1 MTCRWQP
8 FVKRTMR
15 FVYMNSMNGYV
26 ISNFVRPQ
34 RSKVGPDSQGLLP
47 QLFQNTTN
55 ILSFRLLLWF
65 FFLLIR
71 LNINVI
77 VLDYLREGR
86 ILLLRPASVGDFSVF
101 VGEQG
106 ESEGHMASQLMH
118 TAVQRPGYEPRYIRH
133 LPPWLRMRGCIT
145 PLPHTPLWHAHRL

>member
-1 MTCRWQP
+1 MTVCVTCRWQP

-15 FVYMNSMNGYV
+15 FVYMHSMNGYV
-26 ISNFVRPQ
+26 IWNFVRPQ
-34 RSKVGPDSQGLLP
+34 RSKVGPDSQDLLP

-55 ILSFRLLLWF
+55 ILSFRLLLWL

-71 LNINVI
+71 LNINII

-86 ILLLRPASVGDFSVF
+86 ILLLCPASVGDFSAF

-106 ESEGHMASQLMH
+106 ESEGHLASQLMN
-118 TAVQRPGYEPRYIRH
+118 TAVQRPGYGPRYIRH
-133 LPPWLRMRGCIT
+133 LSR
-145 PLPHTPLWHAHRL
+145 RL